1 MPAPLSDDAP
11 FSGQKE
17 LEEMARL
24 AAIEKWCN
32 HVEKTIDNPNII
44 QMIEEFVI
52 PPLIWQ
58 SSLPSSRRSVHD
70 LFLFDRAVLRSRLR
84 CVVLIPTDE
93 ERRRSPRLARMA
105 GLPLRRVSE

>member
-17 LEEMARL
+17 EWCNHVEKEMARL

-44 QMIEEFVI
+44 RMIEEFVFGD
-52 PPLIWQ
+52 PFGTCGAT
-58 SSLPSSRRSVHD
+58 VYD
-70 LFLFDRAVLRSRLR
+70 LFLFDAFG
-84 CVVLIPTDE
+84 T
-93 ERRRSPRLARMA
+93 
-105 GLPLRRVSE
+105 